1 MNIPSSV
8 WTLLIGIVLTLAGLW
23 YGQNHGLL
31 PTAATDEA
39 ILVDSLF
46 NAMMTVSVVIFLIVE
61 GTLVYCAIKYRRRS
75 GDNSDGPPVF
85 GNVPLEILWTAIPA
99 FIVIGISIYSFE
111 VYNAMGGFNPH
122 DVHEPPV
129 AQEAARM
136 PGSAIAQRGGTAIAA
151 TLSDTPRQSP
161 QVGEPAHGA
170 GSPSTEPNL
179 NEQKSDEARQDP
191 ATASVRNDN
200 QIPQQRNASGVGVV
214 APTIGPTPDKE
225 GKPPEFV
232 VNVTAMQ
239 FAWIF
244 TYPDTGVVASELH
257 VPVGREIMVNMTAN
271 DVIHAFWVP
280 EFRLKQDAIPGM
292 QSEIRFTPKV
302 VGEYPLICAE
312 LCGPYHGAMKTKV
325 IVEAPE
331 AFDQWLQEQ
340 QVASK
345 ETLNQAVAVNP
356 ADLSPAEFL
365 APYTSDM
372 GIQPEMLQQI
382 HSNHHH

>member
-1 MNIPSSV
+1 VNIPNSI
-8 WTLLIGIVLTLAGLW
+8 WTLLIGIVLTLVSLW

-31 PTAATDEA
+31 PTAASEEA
-39 ILVDSLF
+39 VLVDGLF
-46 NAMMTVSVVIFLIVE
+46 NAMMVASMAIFLIVE
-61 GTLVYCAIKYRRRS
+61 GTLIYSAFKFRRRPS
-75 GDNSDGPPVF
+75 DESDGPPVF

-99 FIVIGISIYSFE
+99 IIVIGISIYSFE
-111 VYNAMGGFNPH
+111 VYNAIGGFNPH
-122 DVHEPPV
+122 DLHQPPV

-136 PGSAIAQRGGTAIAA
+136 PGSAIAQRAGTAIAA
-151 TLSDTPRQSP
+151 TLSDTP
-161 QVGEPAHGA
+161 
-170 GSPSTEPNL
+170 PSTEPNL
-179 NEQKSDEARQDP
+179 NQQKSDEARQDP
-191 ATASVRNDN
+191 ATAAVRNDN
-200 QIPQQRNASGVGVV
+200 QIPQRQNATGTGVV

-244 TYPDTGVVASELH
+244 TYPDTGVVTSELH
-257 VPVGREIMVNMTAN
+257 VPVGREVMVNMTAN

-292 QSEIRFTPKV
+292 QSEIRFTPNK
-302 VGEYPLICAE
+302 VGEYWVICAE

-356 ADLSPAEFL
+356 ADLTPAQFL
-365 APYTSDM
+365 APFTSDM